1 MFSSCEMPGPWRSS
15 CVPCPSVPCAWACFL
30 PCLVSSSSRLPRC
43 PPPPPHAACL
53 PPAGSLGW
61 GWAAYNARLQG
72 TGRRVSSW
80 HPPLHRLRSS
90 SLSGWF
96 LFPSPPFM
104 THPSSPF
111 LSPPFQTLPT
121 FFHLLISHLLLVFP
135 PFPLLFSP
143 SLSSLCP
150 RFFSDCLC
158 PCSLLPP
165 SSLHERVLPLSAWTR
180 PDASSLGLPCWEQ
193 GLG

>member
-1 MFSSCEMPGPWRSS
+1 MCGQVLDSEHQLILIFFFVFVLFSSCEMPGPWRSS

-30 PCLVSSSSRLPRC
+30 PCLVSSSSRLPRS
-43 PPPPPHAACL
+43 PPPPHAACL
-53 PPAGSLGW
+53 TPAGSLGW

-72 TGRRVSSW
+72 TGRRVGSW

-96 LFPSPPFM
+96 LSPSPPFM

-143 SLSSLCP
+143 FHLFLLFASASFLAL
-150 RFFSDCLC
+150 
-158 PCSLLPP
+158 SLLP
-165 SSLHERVLPLSAWTR
+165 SASLLSA
-180 PDASSLGLPCWEQ
+180 
-193 GLG
+193 